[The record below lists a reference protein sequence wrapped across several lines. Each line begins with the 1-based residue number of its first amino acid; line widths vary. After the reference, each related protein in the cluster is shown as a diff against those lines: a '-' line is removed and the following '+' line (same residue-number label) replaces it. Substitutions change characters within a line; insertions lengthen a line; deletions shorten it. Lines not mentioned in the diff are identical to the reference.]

1 MKKFFGVLCLLA
13 TVLTCMTSCG
23 AGEPKTYKDKLVG
36 EWNYE
41 GAQEGYTRGENIVGT
56 IKFGDDGKFKSSFT
70 YSQRL
75 GNEDLGNIKNK
86 SVEVSMSGDWSVNE
100 EEKTVTLTY
109 GSQIEVTGDSRLAL
123 GLKADSKTPIHI
135 STFEKDQFTS
145 EGIGFSIITADMTFN
160 RQ

>member
-1 MKKFFGVLCLLA
+1 
-13 TVLTCMTSCG
+13 
-23 AGEPKTYKDKLVG
+23 
-36 EWNYE
+36 
-41 GAQEGYTRGENIVGT
+41 
-56 IKFGDDGKFKSSFT
+56 
-70 YSQRL
+70 
-75 GNEDLGNIKNK
+75 
-86 SVEVSMSGDWSVNE
+86 MSGDWSVNE